1 MGLAALPRRRAGELE
16 LREDASVQ
24 GSEAA
29 VGDRVT
35 FSRLLVLAAFG
46 VALVLAVLI
55 LLTSTSILAL
65 TAVGWL
71 FVALALYFGS
81 LLVP

>member
-1 MGLAALPRRRAGELE
+1 
-16 LREDASVQ
+16 
-24 GSEAA
+24 
-29 VGDRVT
+29 VT

-65 TAVGWL
+65 TAVGWIA
-71 FVALALYFGS
+71 VALALYFAS
-81 LLVP
+81 HLVP

>member
-1 MGLAALPRRRAGELE
+1 M
-16 LREDASVQ
+16 
-24 GSEAA
+24 
-29 VGDRVT
+29 T

-65 TAVGWL
+65 TAVGWIA
-71 FVALALYFGS
+71 VALALYFAS
-81 LLVP
+81 QLVP

>member
-1 MGLAALPRRRAGELE
+1 VIAKA
-16 LREDASVQ
+16 
-24 GSEAA
+24 
-29 VGDRVT
+29 
-35 FSRLLVLAAFG
+35 LVLAAFG
-46 VALVLAVLI
+46 VALVLAALI